1 MMLQELRQFQDD
13 LRALKTEVNKEKG
26 PRISKNGLRARAEA
40 LSTRW
45 FSELSPTLSQYS
57 FLSAETIERFSS
69 HFAILLKLSKPSNHK
84 SRYINVLGECLRK
97 FHDDLILPIQKQ
109 PKVQKEVSALVT
121 LLSGLP
127 DLEEDEYL
135 QEAVAC
141 ASAGLFRGAAVLGWC
156 ATIDRIHRVI
166 EKIGFNKFNTVSQ
179 QMAASQSGRFKRFRK
194 SQSITSLSELREV
207 FDTDILW
214 ILEGMQ
220 LIDSNQHTRL
230 RSCFD
235 LRCQC
240 AHPGDAPVTEYNL
253 LSFFSDMNAIVLR
266 NPKFQLVA
274 APAGAAPGA

>member
-1 MMLQELRQFQDD
+1 MLQELRQFQDD

-26 PRISKNGLRARAEA
+26 PRISKSGIRTKAEGI
-40 LSTRW
+40 STRW
-45 FSELSPTLSQYS
+45 FSELSPALSQYS
-57 FLSAETIERFSS
+57 CLSAETIERFSS
-69 HFAILLKLSKPSNHK
+69 QFAILLKLSKPSNRK
-84 SRYINVLGECLRK
+84 SRYIAVIGECLRK

-109 PKVQKEVSALVT
+109 PKIQKEVSALVT
-121 LLSGLP
+121 MLSGLP
-127 DLEEDEYL
+127 DLEEDAYL
-135 QEAVAC
+135 QEAIAC
-141 ASAGLFRGAAVLGWC
+141 ASASLFRGAAVLGWC
-156 ATIDRIHRVI
+156 ATIDRIHRVV
-166 EKIGFNKFNTVSQ
+166 ERIGFNKFNTVSQ
-179 QMAASQSGRFKRFRK
+179 QMAASQSGRFKRFSK
-194 SQSITSLSELREV
+194 SQSISSISELREV

-274 APAGAAPGA
+274 APAERAPVA